1 MTTNLRDVTKR
12 ISFGSEYTVNWEFD
26 DANLDAINDNF
37 LDVQEKLRFKY
48 LKSTAAVPTPI
59 AAMALWVAVWE
70 AQTGEE
76 VHMYRDG
83 SQQLK
88 VTVTAGVLEGA
99 TMTYTAAKDAGI
111 EDKDLLMNPNVSYKD
126 LSWRNWTP
134 TRLDVRI
141 PPGHGTNGLS
151 LFMVLGD
158 QTPDLQRATM
168 KHTPG
173 WEWGHTEVFVL
184 GRDENGLFA
193 ETNAP
198 LLMFG
203 QDVVEMARNN
213 TIEALLRRLHPQDTP
228 EAPVESVAL
237 TPRDRTR
244 EAIRAA
250 GETRPVEGKPRRKL
264 SKLFSRHSRK

>member
-1 MTTNLRDVTKR
+1 MTTNLRDATKR
-12 ISFGSEYTVNWEFD
+12 INFGSEYTFNWEFD

-76 VHMYRDG
+76 VRMYRDG

-88 VTVTAGVLEGA
+88 VTVTAGALEGA

-141 PPGHGTNGLS
+141 PPGHGTNGLN

-158 QTPDLQRATM
+158 QTPDFQRATL
-168 KHTPG
+168 KCDPG

-203 QDVVEMARNN
+203 QDVVDMARNN
-213 TIEALLRRLHPQDTP
+213 TIEALVRRLHPQDTP
-228 EAPVESVAL
+228 EASVEV